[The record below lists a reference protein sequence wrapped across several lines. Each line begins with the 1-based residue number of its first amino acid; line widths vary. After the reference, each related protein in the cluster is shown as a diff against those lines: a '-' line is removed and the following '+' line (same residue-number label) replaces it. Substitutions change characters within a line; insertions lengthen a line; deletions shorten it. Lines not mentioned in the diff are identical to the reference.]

1 MCTFALQ
8 PTRATVTPAFSTST
22 FLTKLPHEPRNE
34 AHRAKGTDQS
44 SKHAEFAKF
53 AEPKERQLAIE
64 SALRWIST
72 LPWGTAPSSQTQAL
86 HVRLGWEMM
95 RWGYE
100 TMLLA
105 NQGRRWRW
113 FSTPCN
119 ALQLMPFK
127 LQFFMWLIGTRQ
139 KVARTCISDTERP
152 NEPKPLH
159 HDVFM
164 MLLWCYYDCWHV
176 SLQYYIH
183 CHVWKSELIFL
194 PGDSRDSPVAQAR
207 WQRWS
212 CPVHDRLREKRGNA
226 PLGQKKAR
234 LSRLSQISCG
244 RGAFWQAYFGGPN
257 AVEEW

>member
-95 RWGYE
+95 R
-100 TMLLA
+100 
-105 NQGRRWRW
+105 
-113 FSTPCN
+113 
-119 ALQLMPFK
+119 
-127 LQFFMWLIGTRQ
+127 
-139 KVARTCISDTERP
+139 
-152 NEPKPLH
+152 
-159 HDVFM
+159 
-164 MLLWCYYDCWHV
+164 
-176 SLQYYIH
+176 
-183 CHVWKSELIFL
+183 
-194 PGDSRDSPVAQAR
+194 
-207 WQRWS
+207 
-212 CPVHDRLREKRGNA
+212 
-226 PLGQKKAR
+226 
-234 LSRLSQISCG
+234 
-244 RGAFWQAYFGGPN
+244 
-257 AVEEW
+257 